1 MKLQTLAEAKKKEQK
16 MVFKETDPQ
25 APFPKDT
32 MTAIRKRS
40 TVFAKDLTM
49 EWDNAIEMLD
59 AVLAELKVPKPAAHL
74 KARWEQYGELI
85 EFAVEQMYEARGFE
99 GHWSGVVK

>member
-1 MKLQTLAEAKKKEQK
+1 MRLQTLAEAKKKEEK
-16 MVFKETDPQ
+16 RVFKETDPQ

-32 MTAIRKRS
+32 MTAIKKRS

-49 EWDNAIEMLD
+49 DWDNAMEMLD
-59 AVLAELKVPKPAAHL
+59 AVLTELKVPKPAAFL
-74 KARWEQYGELI
+74 KERWKQYGELL
-85 EFAVEQMYEARGFE
+85 EFAVEQLYEARGFE